1 MRKLFATLLSVAV
14 LLALALPAAALG
26 TDGTVTMAAEGDRAA
41 VTLTLPAQQAEGIT
55 SLSLSF
61 DVQTGEEADVQFD
74 FDDGLQSSVQQARYN
89 ASAGRLTIYV
99 SGRQTLFTDGT
110 VTLGEICLSGPDALT
125 ATVSLEGDA
134 LRVADGAYGAPE
146 TVSLSAQSVQLA
158 VGGTPD
164 QGGGDEDD
172 GDQNNGG
179 QTGGDQNNGGQTG
192 GDQNNGSQTG
202 GDQNNDGQTGGSQNN
217 GGQTGGDQNNGG
229 QTGGDQN
236 NGSQNN
242 GGQTGGDQNNGS
254 QTGGDQSN
262 GGQNLAAGDETQ
274 GKTDQNE
281 TSPDT
286 GDHSLQSELQQQS
299 APERQGSPWLTV
311 ALVAAG
317 VLAAAAVLVVLL
329 LRRHRWED

>member
-26 TDGTVTMAAEGDRAA
+26 ADGTVTMAAEGDRAA

-229 QTGGDQN
+229 QTGGSQN
-236 NGSQNN
+236 NGSQN
-242 GGQTGGDQNNGS
+242 DGS
-254 QTGGDQSN
+254 QDSGDQSN

-274 GKTDQNE
+274 GETDQNE

-286 GDHSLQSELQQQS
+286 GDPSLQSELQQQS
-299 APERQGSPWLTV
+299 APERQGSIWLTV

-317 VLAAAAVLVVLL
+317 VLVAAAVLVVLL

>member
-14 LLALALPAAALG
+14 LLALAVPAAALG

-61 DVQTGEEADVQFD
+61 DVQTGEEAQVQFD

-179 QTGGDQNNGGQTG
+179 QTGGDQNNG
-192 GDQNNGSQTG
+192 SQTG
-202 GDQNNDGQTGGSQNN
+202 GGQTGGSQNN
-217 GGQTGGDQNNGG
+217 GSQN
-229 QTGGDQN
+229 D
-236 NGSQNN
+236 GSQ
-242 GGQTGGDQNNGS
+242 DS
-254 QTGGDQSN
+254 GDQSN

-299 APERQGSPWLTV
+299 APERQGSIWLTV

>member
-14 LLALALPAAALG
+14 LLALAVPAAALG

-61 DVQTGEEADVQFD
+61 DVQTGEEAQVQFD

-192 GDQNNGSQTG
+192 GS
-202 GDQNNDGQTGGSQNN
+202 
-217 GGQTGGDQNNGG
+217 
-229 QTGGDQN
+229 QN
-236 NGSQNN
+236 NGSQN
-242 GGQTGGDQNNGS
+242 DGS
-254 QTGGDQSN
+254 QDSGDQSN

-299 APERQGSPWLTV
+299 APERQGSIWLTV

>member
-1 MRKLFATLLSVAV
+1 M
-14 LLALALPAAALG
+14 
-26 TDGTVTMAAEGDRAA
+26 
-41 VTLTLPAQQAEGIT
+41 
-55 SLSLSF
+55 
-61 DVQTGEEADVQFD
+61 
-74 FDDGLQSSVQQARYN
+74 
-89 ASAGRLTIYV
+89 
-99 SGRQTLFTDGT
+99 
-110 VTLGEICLSGPDALT
+110 
-125 ATVSLEGDA
+125 SLEGDA

-179 QTGGDQNNGGQTG
+179 Q
-192 GDQNNGSQTG
+192 
-202 GDQNNDGQTGGSQNN
+202 
-217 GGQTGGDQNNGG
+217 
-229 QTGGDQN
+229 
-236 NGSQNN
+236 
-242 GGQTGGDQNNGS
+242 
-254 QTGGDQSN
+254 
-262 GGQNLAAGDETQ
+262 NLAAGDETQ
-274 GKTDQNE
+274 GETDQKE

-317 VLAAAAVLVVLL
+317 VLVAAAVLVVLL